1 MPGQR
6 AYIDEISKVMK
17 YATFIRLWAIVA
29 CVTVAACSRPQ
40 ESKDAA
46 EEKNREKFENKTD
59 ERDAQFVVETANSL
73 HTLIALADVAIEKN
87 SPRTSNA
94 AMAVKP
100 DFQSLLSEMEVFATS
115 QVITLPDEATASD
128 VDHVRALLDEKSS
141 KFDEKWCAEIR
152 EENKH
157 LIGEIES
164 YGATTN
170 DLNLKTW
177 LNSALPQVRAVQDK
191 LVDLENAISER

>member
-1 MPGQR
+1 
-6 AYIDEISKVMK
+6 MK
-17 YATFIRLWAIVA
+17 YATFLRLLAFVA
-29 CVTVAACSRPQ
+29 WSVTIACSRQP
-40 ESKDAA
+40 ESKDVA

-73 HTLIALADVAIEKN
+73 HTLIALADVAIEQN
-87 SPRTSNA
+87 SPRASHA

-100 DFQSLLSEMEVFATS
+100 DFQTLLSEVEAFATS
-115 QVITLPDEATASD
+115 QVITLPDEATEAD
-128 VDHVRALLDEKSS
+128 VRHVRALLDEKPT

-170 DLNLKTW
+170 DMNLKTW
-177 LNSALPQVRAVQDK
+177 LNSALPQIRAVQDK
-191 LVDLENAISER
+191 LIDLENVISEM

>member
-1 MPGQR
+1 
-6 AYIDEISKVMK
+6 MK
-17 YATFIRLWAIVA
+17 YATFVRFLAIIA
-29 CVTVAACSRPQ
+29 CAATVACSRPP
-40 ESKDAA
+40 ESKDVA

-73 HTLIALADVAIEKN
+73 HTLIALTDVAIEKN
-87 SPRTSNA
+87 SPRASQA

-115 QVITLPDEATASD
+115 QVIALPDEATEAS
-128 VDHVRALLDEKSS
+128 VSHVRALLDEKLT
-141 KFDEKWCAEIR
+141 KFDEKWSDEIR

-164 YGATTN
+164 YGATTQ
-170 DLNLKTW
+170 DMNLKTW
-177 LNSALPQVRAVQDK
+177 LNSALPQIRAVQDK
-191 LVDLENAISER
+191 LVDLENAISEM

>member
-1 MPGQR
+1 
-6 AYIDEISKVMK
+6 MK
-17 YATFIRLWAIVA
+17 YATFIRLLAIVA
-29 CVTVAACSRPQ
+29 WGAIAACSRPQ
-40 ESKDAA
+40 ESKDVA

-115 QVITLPDEATASD
+115 QVITLPDEATESD
-128 VDHVRALLDEKSS
+128 VKHVRALLDEKSS
-141 KFDEKWCAEIR
+141 KFDEKWCTEIR

-191 LVDLENAISER
+191 LVDLENAISEL